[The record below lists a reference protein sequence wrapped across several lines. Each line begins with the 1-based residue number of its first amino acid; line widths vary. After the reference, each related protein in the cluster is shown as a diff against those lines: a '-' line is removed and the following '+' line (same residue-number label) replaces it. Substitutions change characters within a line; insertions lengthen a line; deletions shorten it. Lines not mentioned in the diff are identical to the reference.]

1 MSPLQLIEQHP
12 GNKLGIRLYV
22 KRDDLLGAKQPDLK
36 MPEGIERFRYF
47 VQGNKWRKLE
57 PVLQQVQTGRY
68 EGILT
73 YGGPFSN
80 HLHATAAAG
89 RLFGIPTAAIVRG
102 LTVDGTNPTLQFA
115 QAAGMQLHHVAKRDY
130 DQKTDSSAV
139 AAIQSLY
146 PTYFHLPEGGSSLE
160 SAQNCRQIAQEIL
173 VQLEA
178 AEIQAA
184 HRLFVAVPAGTA
196 CTAAGLALGLPQ
208 NIPLLVFPAAPYGVD
223 LSTFQAFGTGL
234 EGGYSAPPTLV
245 TDYIFDGFAVFRPEL
260 LTFAEAFKT
269 QTGILLDPLYTVKMM
284 YGLFDMLQ
292 SGFFP
297 EKCTIVAVHTGG
309 LQGWEG
315 FRQRFGY
322 NESWCAYTGL
332 PS

>member
-12 GNKLGIRLYV
+12 GNKLGIRLFV
-22 KRDDLLGAKQPDLK
+22 KRDDLLAAQQPDLQ
-36 MPEGIERFRYF
+36 MSEGVERFRHF
-47 VQGNKWRKLE
+47 VQGNKWRKLA
-57 PVLQQVQTGRY
+57 PILQQVQAGQY

-102 LTVDGTNPTLQFA
+102 LTVDANNPTLQFA
-115 QAAGMQLHHVAKRDY
+115 QAASMQLHHVAKRDY
-130 DQKTDSSAV
+130 DQKMLSPAV

-146 PTYFHLPEGGSSLE
+146 PAYCHLPEGGSTPE
-160 SAQNCRQIAQEIL
+160 SAQNCRQLAQEIL
-173 VQLEA
+173 VQLETA
-178 AEIQAA
+178 AIRKENS
-184 HRLFVAVPAGTA
+184 LVVAVPAGTA
-196 CTAAGLALGLPQ
+196 CTAAGLALGLPP

-223 LSTFQAFGTGL
+223 VSTFQAFGAGI
-234 EGGYSAPPTLV
+234 EGGHAATPTLI
-245 TDYIFDGFAVFRPEL
+245 TDYIFGGFAVFRPEL
-260 LTFAEAFKT
+260 LTFARAFKI

-284 YGLFDMLQ
+284 YGLFDLLQ

-297 EKCTIVAVHTGG
+297 EKSTVVAVHTGG